1 MIDKG
6 PEVKLTQTK
15 GSLRLECLLRK
26 EHLAAI
32 QESSDYE
39 FEAIMKTCLTVQK
52 LITEVLWKF
61 VIQSHD
67 EDKMP
72 DHIKKEINMIY
83 KKTLIAGV
91 TDDEE
96 ITQSYDN

>member
-1 MIDKG
+1 MGKG

-39 FEAIMKTCLTVQK
+39 FEAIMKTCMTIQK
-52 LITEVLWKF
+52 LTTEALWQF
-61 VIQSHD
+61 VFRNLEGSVPDKIKD
-67 EDKMP
+67 ELSATFKKSL
-72 DHIKKEINMIY
+72 IKVINQ
-83 KKTLIAGV
+83 
-91 TDDEE
+91 DEE
-96 ITQSYDN
+96 ITQSYDH

>member
-1 MIDKG
+1 MMGKG

-39 FEAIMKTCLTVQK
+39 FEAIMKTCMTIQRLTTEALWQFVLRNLEGSVPDK
-52 LITEVLWKF
+52 IKDELSATFKKSLIK
-61 VIQSHD
+61 VINQ
-67 EDKMP
+67 
-72 DHIKKEINMIY
+72 
-83 KKTLIAGV
+83 
-91 TDDEE
+91 DEE
-96 ITQSYDN
+96 ITKSYDH

>member
-1 MIDKG
+1 MMDKG

-26 EHLAAI
+26 EHMAAI

-39 FEAIMKTCLTVQK
+39 FEAIMKTCMTIQK
-52 LITEVLWKF
+52 LTTEALWQF
-61 VIQSHD
+61 VFRNLEGS
-67 EDKMP
+67 
-72 DHIKKEINMIY
+72 
-83 KKTLIAGV
+83 V
-91 TDDEE
+91 TDKIKDELSATFKKSLIKVINQDEE

>member
-26 EHLAAI
+26 EHMAAI

-39 FEAIMKTCLTVQK
+39 FEAIMKICMTIQRLT
-52 LITEVLWKF
+52 TEALWQFVLRNLEGSVADK
-61 VIQSHD
+61 IKD
-67 EDKMP
+67 E
-72 DHIKKEINMIY
+72 
-83 KKTLIAGV
+83 LIA
-91 TDDEE
+91 TFKKSLIKIINQDEE
-96 ITQSYDN
+96 ITRSYDN